1 MIRQLPKSRLASE
14 AYHRLSNKVMAIFF
28 QGLIASF
35 VFCANAPANENRNT
49 TLAMDERPKPYL
61 WANLVGQGEIDTLR
75 LARLMPD
82 STQALL
88 AYPSS
93 ALRIAFLGSWVRTGE
108 VLLLPQATLWDAIM
122 SIGGPI
128 GGQLGVMQVIRGNET
143 VLQVNLSQ
151 EIPRNTTLSGLGLR
165 TGDVFI
171 LAPNYPPP
179 TRNTWDMFR
188 EGLTVSLQV
197 FALLGAVLSTYLT
210 YTILHDQKKL

>member
-1 MIRQLPKSRLASE
+1 MVRQLPKSQLTPE
-14 AYHRLSNKVMAIFF
+14 AFHRFSLNALVIICL
-28 QGLIASF
+28 GLLGSF
-35 VFCANAPANENRNT
+35 IFCANASAIENLNT
-49 TLAMDERPKPYL
+49 TVAMDERPKPYL
-61 WANLVGQGEIDTLR
+61 WANLVDQGDIDTLR
-75 LARLMPD
+75 LARIIPD
-82 STQALL
+82 STRTQL
-88 AYPSS
+88 AYPNSG
-93 ALRIAFLGSWVRTGE
+93 LRIAFLGSWVRTGE